1 MDIYEI
7 ENLPDS
13 IPTGILVLMFKNVL
27 AQFKNNEIEKDSF
40 LLILS
45 QLTDRQVMAYEL
57 LRSDIRNDI
66 DRTLSRVWNTDSYDE
81 VNIILSIVVNLGLEI
96 CFNKIKESLE
106 QYKDID
112 KLILDEIQETIDE
125 VGENIS
131 NPYYSLEN
139 YSE

>member
-13 IPTGILVLMFKNVL
+13 IPTGILVLMFINVL

-66 DRTLSRVWNTDSYDE
+66 DRTLSRLWNTDSYDE
-81 VNIILSIVVNLGLEI
+81 VDIILSIVVNLGLEI

-106 QYKDID
+106 QYEDID

-131 NPYYSLEN
+131 NSYYSLEN